1 MTEEKKWYVVH
12 TYSGHEN
19 KVKANLEKRIETTGM
34 SDRIFR
40 ILVPTEEKLERK
52 KGKEKLVTKKL
63 FPGYVL
69 VEMIM
74 TDDSWY
80 VVRNTPGVTGFVSSG
95 TKPLP
100 LDPQEVQEF
109 LQGMGLEERK
119 ELPDFEKGD
128 RVQIVDGPFEE
139 FIGVVE
145 EINLQQK
152 RARVLVSMFGRETPL
167 DLEFYQI
174 EKI

>member
-1 MTEEKKWYVVH
+1 VVH

-100 LDPQEVQEF
+100 LDPQEVQEI
-109 LQGMGLEERK
+109 L
-119 ELPDFEKGD
+119 
-128 RVQIVDGPFEE
+128 
-139 FIGVVE
+139 
-145 EINLQQK
+145 
-152 RARVLVSMFGRETPL
+152 
-167 DLEFYQI
+167 
-174 EKI
+174 